1 MTLDMRAYQMGFEL
15 IPCPNVDYMNI
26 ENCGQC
32 SFLRMCFGGC
42 RGIAYMES
50 GSLMSGLNTFACALK
65 KRHINTVINRHAM
78 KALDSNEE

>member
-1 MTLDMRAYQMGFEL
+1 MRAYQMGFEL